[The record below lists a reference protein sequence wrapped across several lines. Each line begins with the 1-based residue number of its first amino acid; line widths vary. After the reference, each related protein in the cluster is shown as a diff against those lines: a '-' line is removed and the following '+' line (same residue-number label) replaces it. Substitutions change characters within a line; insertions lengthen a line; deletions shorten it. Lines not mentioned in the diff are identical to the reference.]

1 MSIIEYIR
9 KGPQKYA
16 ADRLLSIEK
25 DKERHIAYY
34 DAAAKNAIEMVSNS
48 SIDGMPFVDRALGD
62 GKLSGSGLDVGY
74 WKRDAFNASLKQ
86 TKAEMIPGPDGKPS
100 GNYRTTL
107 QNEELYLSLYQA
119 SPLYSTFQDSES
131 GNVRQGVPTKI
142 NLRVNPNDPN
152 DVRVELLLA
161 VNEGGNI
168 VERPKTHGSTNAS
181 DSVVVS
187 LTPDEFYRNVS
198 TVFQEVNA
206 RAKKGGIIPAVQAD
220 ILRQSLGGTLG
231 NMPGAGGAGEGD
243 AAQDDN
249 APAGNTMVD
258 IGNQILNGQIS
269 PGEGLALTEEISKL
283 ILAASEQADEEK
295 LNLTEQQ
302 IIDREAT
309 QRVTAGE
316 AGDTVPISEGS
327 PLLTREGGF
336 GIRDAFDKG
345 ADLSVLRTQYGAGY
359 VDDPKVIPFQISQ
372 EEFDNLSPKDRKF
385 ITTRSQQLS
394 ASNINTAVR
403 TVQAAFEGLAPVSGG
418 MAEGAAGRA
427 VATTGRQSYIEIA
440 ENSNLS
446 REEFAAAKELDKYYR
461 GNRDKIRTALSKPG
475 AIDAMNND
483 PIGFV
488 RSLSEGK
495 TVAQI
500 LAGQSEDGATTGSV
514 FIPGVDVPFPK
525 LTGDLEKDRAL
536 VSSFFID
543 NAEAITKAVGE
554 NEEFKNIAR
563 GIIQNKNINSLDDV
577 QTNQFSPQEASNL
590 AFGIASQMVG
600 RDATPTEFI
609 NTARSIYNLATTG
622 DFNMGPGQAAA
633 NRAAAAEAQNKAR
646 LERDAKTSE
655 FVSQFD
661 EKIFTN
667 VGNELQLKQVDLSQG
682 PQLNSAL
689 NPLFG
694 HFMSEGY
701 DGSGMVNVDGILLP
715 RSYVQAERDGA
726 SKQELNRRLSDYR
739 ASAQYKA
746 VSRALGI
753 TLANIAEN
761 TGGDQSFWQ
770 QFGRS
775 GYANVYDNLNNLG
788 ITVKERNGR
797 PYVDTF
803 DFFNPG
809 PVKSKSSL
817 ANSRVQSIISA
828 DMYAFLMQGLG
839 GPKRGP

>member
-48 SIDGMPFVDRALGD
+48 FIDGMPFVDRALGD

-74 WKRDAFNASLKQ
+74 WKRDAFDASLKQ
-86 TKAEMIPGPDGKPS
+86 TKAVMIPGPDGKPS

-107 QNEELYLSLYQA
+107 NNEELYLSLYQA

-131 GNVRQGVPTKI
+131 GNVSQGVPTKI

-187 LTPDEFYRNVS
+187 LTPDEFYRNVA

-243 AAQDDN
+243 AAQADD
-249 APAGNTMVD
+249 APAGNSMVD
-258 IGNQILNGQIS
+258 IGNKILNGEIS

-283 ILAASEQADEEK
+283 IVAASEQADEER
-295 LNLTEQQ
+295 LNLTEQE
-302 IIDREAT
+302 ILDREAT

-316 AGDTVPISEGS
+316 AGDTVPIPEGS
-327 PLLTREGGF
+327 PLLTREGGL
-336 GIRDAFDKG
+336 GIRDALDRNL
-345 ADLSVLRTQYGAGY
+345 DLVTLRGQYGAGY
-359 VDDPKVIPFQISQ
+359 VDDPKVIPFQISK
-372 EEFDNLSPKDRKF
+372 EEFDNLSQEDREF
-385 ITTRSQQLS
+385 IANRSRQLSTSNITT
-394 ASNINTAVR
+394 AFNFIKDE
-403 TVQAAFEGLAPVSGG
+403 FEGYSARTSRTGFGDRPRKPSYL
-418 MAEGAAGRA
+418 E
-427 VATTGRQSYIEIA
+427 VARG
-440 ENSNLS
+440 SNLS
-446 REEFAAAKELDKYYR
+446 REEFAAVEKLDEYYK
-461 GNRDKIRTALSKPG
+461 GNKGKIRTALSKPG

-514 FIPGVDVPFPK
+514 FIPGVDVPFPN
-525 LTGDLEKDRAL
+525 LTGDVEKDRAL

-554 NEEFKNIAR
+554 NEEVKNIAR

-577 QTNQFSPQEASNL
+577 QTNQFSPQEATNL

-600 RDATPTEFI
+600 RNATPTEFI
-609 NTARSIYNLATTG
+609 NTAKSIYNLATTG
-622 DFNMGPGQAAA
+622 DFSMGPGQAAA
-633 NRAAAAEAQNKAR
+633 NRAAAGAAANKAR
-646 LERDAKTSE
+646 IDRDAKTSE
-655 FVSQFD
+655 LESSFD

-667 VGNELQLKQVDLSQG
+667 VGGEQQLRQVDLSQG

-689 NPLFG
+689 NPLFN

-726 SKQELNRRLSDYR
+726 SKQELEKRLYDYR

-746 VSRALGI
+746 VSRAMGI

-817 ANSRVQSIISA
+817 ANSRVQGILSA

>member
-34 DAAAKNAIEMVSNS
+34 DAAAKNAIDMVSNS
-48 SIDGMPFVDRALGD
+48 FIDGMPFVDRALGD

-74 WKRDAFNASLKQ
+74 WKRDAFDASLKQ
-86 TKAEMIPGPDGKPS
+86 TKAVMIPGPDGKPS

-131 GNVRQGVPTKI
+131 GNVSQGVPTKI

-206 RAKKGGIIPAVQAD
+206 RAKKGGITPAVQAD
-220 ILRQSLGGTLG
+220 VIRQSFGGTLG
-231 NMPGAGGAGEGD
+231 RMPGAGGAGEGD
-243 AAQDDN
+243 AAQGDD

-258 IGNQILNGQIS
+258 IGNRILNGELS

-283 ILAASEQADEEK
+283 IYAASEQADEER
-295 LNLTEQQ
+295 LTLTEQE
-302 IIDREAT
+302 ILNREAT
-309 QRVTAGE
+309 QRLTAGE
-316 AGDTVPISEGS
+316 ADDTVPISEDS
-327 PLLTREGGF
+327 PLRTREGGL

-359 VDDPKVIPFQISQ
+359 VDDPKVIPFKISK
-372 EEFDNLSPKDRKF
+372 EEFDNFSPKDRKF
-385 ITTRSQQLS
+385 ITDRSRQLS
-394 ASNINTAVR
+394 ERNINTAVR
-403 TVQAAFEGLAPVSGG
+403 TVQAAFEGLAPIPGG
-418 MAEGAAGRA
+418 MSEAAAGRG

-461 GNRDKIRTALSKPG
+461 ENRGKIRTALSKPG

-525 LTGDLEKDRAL
+525 LTGDLEKDRDL
-536 VSSFFID
+536 VGSFFID

-577 QTNQFSPQEASNL
+577 QTNQFSPQEAANL

-600 RDATPTEFI
+600 RDATPTDFI
-609 NTARSIYNLATTG
+609 NTAQSIYNLATTG
-622 DFNMGPGQAAA
+622 DFSMGPGQAAA
-633 NRAAAAEAQNKAR
+633 NRAAAGAAANTAR
-646 LERDAKTSE
+646 IERDEKTSE
-655 FVSQFD
+655 LLSQFD

-667 VGNELQLKQVDLSQG
+667 VGGEQQLRQVDLSQG

-689 NPLFG
+689 NPLFN

-726 SKQELNRRLSDYR
+726 SKQELEKRLYDYR

-746 VSRALGI
+746 VSRAMGI
-753 TLANIAEN
+753 ALANIAEN

-803 DFFNPG
+803 DFFNAG
-809 PVKSKSSL
+809 GVKSKSSL
-817 ANSRVQSIISA
+817 ANSRVQSILSA

-839 GPKRGP
+839 GPKRGL